1 MITNATAFITY
12 FAGIRRRTLL
22 YCQSIPAEQI
32 DWAPR
37 PGEFTCGDLVR
48 HIAAIEQM
56 FVGVAAANRWMYP
69 GHERSL
75 APSLDD
81 ALAHLAAS
89 HTSAVATLGTLSD
102 ADLST
107 ARQAI
112 DGRPLPVWRVLML
125 MVEHEVHHRSQL
137 AEHLSTMGVTP
148 PQIFGM
154 YVEELIAQIEQR
166 PG

>member
-1 MITNATAFITY
+1 MIVNASAFISY

-22 YCQSIPAEQI
+22 YCRSIPPDQI

-37 PGEFTCGDLVR
+37 PSEFTCGDLVR
-48 HIAAIEQM
+48 HIAAAEQM
-56 FVGVAAANRWMYP
+56 FVGVAAADRWAYP

-81 ALAHLAAS
+81 ALAHLEAS

-102 ADLST
+102 ADM
-107 ARQAI
+107 QATRRAV

-137 AEHLSTMGVTP
+137 SEHLGALGVVP

-154 YVEELIAQIEQR
+154 YVEELIAQIDQR